1 MSSTNGISAVSSSC
15 DSMKSHK
22 QPVHLTIDNYPI
34 TKFHIKK
41 LEEISPTHLKI
52 TNSYFTAKLLEALS
66 MSKADTLVL
75 ENCTIRNEHGDL
87 LTSSFKHIL
96 SIKKCFIIYLVG
108 RKEYEIEEIDDVGIW
123 KEDEDVT
130 FFQPSLKEFSDK
142 AIPVSQDLLA
152 IIDAEKYTLPQV
164 EWDGEKIKKLQ
175 LVQQFKEIR
184 NKSMKLVQKAQK
196 ILHTER
202 DYPLPVLND
211 MRYVTYRQKIYQLH
225 LDAKSLSEIYN
236 KINKSENHLDNALIE
251 SIANLNKTIESQ
263 IHICKCLRRTLVY
276 EIHMIVNRII
286 HLDV

>member
-1 MSSTNGISAVSSSC
+1 MTATTGISALSHLY
-15 DSMKSHK
+15 DSTKK
-22 QPVHLTIDNYPI
+22 PVHLTIDNYPI
-34 TKFHIKK
+34 TKFHLKK

-52 TNSYFTAKLLEALS
+52 INSYFTAKLIETLS
-66 MSKADTLVL
+66 LLKANNLVL

-184 NKSMKLVQKAQK
+184 NKSM
-196 ILHTER
+196 
-202 DYPLPVLND
+202 
-211 MRYVTYRQKIYQLH
+211 
-225 LDAKSLSEIYN
+225 
-236 KINKSENHLDNALIE
+236 
-251 SIANLNKTIESQ
+251 
-263 IHICKCLRRTLVY
+263 
-276 EIHMIVNRII
+276 
-286 HLDV
+286 